1 MIISV
6 SPSFSIQ
13 YSMLDVRVSRRRTAL
28 SLNIQTV
35 RFKMNLILPERVRPR
50 SEIAARTRIADYK
63 ASATR

>member
-1 MIISV
+1 MNIERWM
-6 SPSFSIQ
+6 F
-13 YSMLDVRVSRRRTAL
+13 DVRVSRRHTAL